1 MTTSETAGG
10 VPSVDWTRAAC
21 RSTAPR
27 DGTIEAHRWFPERTP
42 GATNAAH
49 AEKTCCSTCTIRDV
63 CLQASVARNE
73 PAGIW
78 GGAGELERRFLRRA
92 WVADGHKAGPRFVL
106 QSGLF
111 FDRLEAQVAGAA
123 AAVPDRNGE
132 GATHG
137 RRVEIPDRNGPG
149 AVDGRLSTYAKGRRN
164 PPCKQAASFNAVM
177 CAITAPKRPKRVA
190 A

>member
-1 MTTSETAGG
+1 MPDPT
-10 VPSVDWTRAAC
+10 PVDWTRAAC
-21 RSTAPR
+21 RHTAPR
-27 DGTIEAHRWFPERTP
+27 DGTLEAHRWFPERTP

-49 AEKTCCSTCTIRDV
+49 AEKTCCATCPIRAG
-63 CLQASVARNE
+63 CLEASVARNE

-92 WVADGHKAGPRFVL
+92 WVADGHRAGPRFVL
-106 QSGLF
+106 QAGLF

-123 AAVPDRNGE
+123 AASGLV
-132 GATHG
+132 
-137 RRVEIPDRNGPG
+137 VVPDRNGPG

-177 CAITAPKRPKRVA
+177 CAITAPKRPRRQA
-190 A
+190 AA

>member
-1 MTTSETAGG
+1 MTTTEHTGMPPKTDG
-10 VPSVDWTRAAC
+10 VPAVDWTRAAC
-21 RSTAPR
+21 LNTAPR
-27 DGTIEAHRWFPERTP
+27 DGTLEAHRWFPERTP

-49 AEKTCCSTCTIRDV
+49 AEKACCSTCTIRDV

-92 WVADGHKAGPRFVL
+92 WVADGRTAGSRYEL
-106 QSGLF
+106 QVGLF
-111 FDRLEAQVAGAA
+111 FDRLEAQVAGA
-123 AAVPDRNGE
+123 GE
-132 GATHG
+132 AKLTS
-137 RRVEIPDRNGPG
+137 VPDRNGPG

-164 PPCKQAASFNAVM
+164 APCKQAASFNAVLG
-177 CAITAPKRPKRVA
+177 AITTPKRKRVA